1 MVVAIASH
9 AGLLVALLPPASF
22 RWVPARI
29 DREPDSTLQLRL
41 VPPPIAVASPAPPA
55 PRPRAIARPAAKRQT
70 NAAAAAAA
78 AAAVNSV
85 STTAPADAIKSATR
99 PDVTPPHAGT
109 TAAGTAASGGLPAAP
124 LPNVAASTPGNLTD
138 GGFAERLRNAQQGQ
152 AIHGVPGSDLRRAP
166 GMQMTDPMNQGIGAV
181 LRNTQRLFGVTNKH
195 CIDVEVWQ
203 SLSPD
208 QLVARHLSPAD
219 VQRANEKYGCNRPL
233 GLSF

>member
-29 DREPDSTLQLRL
+29 DREPDSALQLRL
-41 VPPPIAVASPAPPA
+41 VPPTIAVASPAPPA
-55 PRPRAIARPAAKRQT
+55 PRPRVIARPATKRQS
-70 NAAAAAAA
+70 NAAAA

-85 STTAPADAIKSATR
+85 STTAPVDAMKSVTQ
-99 PDVTPPHAGT
+99 PDVTPLHAAT
-109 TAAGTAASGGLPAAP
+109 TAAGTAAPGGLPAAP
-124 LPNVAASTPGNLTD
+124 RPNVAASTPGNLTD

-166 GMQMTDPMNQGIGAV
+166 GMQMTDPVNQGIGAV
-181 LRNTQRLFGVTNKH
+181 LRNTQRRFGVTNKH

-208 QLVARHLSPAD
+208 ELVARHLSPAD

>member
-41 VPPPIAVASPAPPA
+41 VPPTIAVASPAPPA
-55 PRPRAIARPAAKRQT
+55 PIPRAIARPAAKRQT
-70 NAAAAAAA
+70 NAAAAAA
-78 AAAVNSV
+78 VNSV
-85 STTAPADAIKSATR
+85 STTAPADAMKSVTR
-99 PDVTPPHAGT
+99 PDVTPPHAPT
-109 TAAGTAASGGLPAAP
+109 TAAGTSASGGLPAAQ
-124 LPNVAASTPGNLTD
+124 LPDVTASTPGNLTD

-208 QLVARHLSPAD
+208 ELVARHLSPAD

>member
-41 VPPPIAVASPAPPA
+41 VPPTIAVASPAPPA
-55 PRPRAIARPAAKRQT
+55 PIPRVIARPAAKRQT
-70 NAAAAAAA
+70 KA
-78 AAAVNSV
+78 AAAVNSG
-85 STTAPADAIKSATR
+85 STTAPADATKSVTR
-99 PDVTPPHAGT
+99 PDVTPPHAAT

-208 QLVARHLSPAD
+208 ELVARHLSPAD